1 MFIKKINF
9 YNIIALKNKSIRK
22 IISFLQNIKTYQFT
36 KRMNLILL
44 TNVFLAAYIFNF
56 KQISANALF
65 IVNKLNTR
73 AKISAKPASFWKAL
87 QGSR

>member
-1 MFIKKINF
+1 MTNF

-22 IISFLQNIKTYQFT
+22 IISFFQNIKTYQFT

-56 KQISANALF
+56 KQISADARF
-65 IVNKLNTR
+65 IVNELNTP
-73 AKISAKPASFWKAL
+73 AKISAKP
-87 QGSR
+87 GSL